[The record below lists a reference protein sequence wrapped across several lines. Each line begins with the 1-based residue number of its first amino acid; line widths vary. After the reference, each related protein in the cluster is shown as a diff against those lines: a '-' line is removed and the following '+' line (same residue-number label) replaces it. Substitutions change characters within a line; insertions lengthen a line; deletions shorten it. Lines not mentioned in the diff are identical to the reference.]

1 MSQPRDLFEFRLFII
16 DRISSSFISNDE
28 SRLSVL
34 MIKGR
39 KVLVF
44 DNGVHYDAKNFLKSS
59 AFFEKFE
66 IISPFTKR
74 EGIEGIF
81 LLLKKRFNISQY
93 VLGAASGLFLLK
105 FLLNSLI
112 YFSLA
117 AKIISVYLF
126 DLVSAFSQSLLFLH
140 FYNIVLLNRSL
151 LLIYSL
157 QFLSS
162 TVGPYN

>member
-1 MSQPRDLFEFRLFII
+1 MDK
-16 DRISSSFISNDE
+16 ISSSLIFNDK

-34 MIKGR
+34 MVRGG

-44 DNGVHYDAKNFLKSS
+44 DNGVHCDAKNLLKSS

-66 IISPFTKR
+66 IISPFTNR
-74 EGIEGIF
+74 GGIEGIF
-81 LLLKKRFNISQY
+81 LLLKKRFNIFQY
-93 VLGAASGLFLLK
+93 VLGAVSGLLS

-117 AKIISVYLF
+117 AKIISVHSF
-126 DLVSAFSQSLLFLH
+126 DLVSAFSKSVFFYH
-140 FYNIVLLNRSL
+140 SYNIVLLNWSV

-162 TVGPYN
+162 KVGPYN